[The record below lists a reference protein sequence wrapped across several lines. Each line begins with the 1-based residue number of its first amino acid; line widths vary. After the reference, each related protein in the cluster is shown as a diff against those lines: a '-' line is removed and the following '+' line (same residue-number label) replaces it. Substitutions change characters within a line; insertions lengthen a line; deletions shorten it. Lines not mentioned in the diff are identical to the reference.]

1 MLRQIESIERLRS
14 FMFANNLKYTLI
26 TLTLLGVSGCNQRTI
41 TLHPETRTSV
51 PRVTQIPSTPVIRE
65 EILINKNPN
74 LGDRISVPENNPSL
88 GTVISDGDG
97 HYANID
103 GEIDRA
109 DMESE
114 TTHNTPMQ
122 RMAFPVEEYSHISKR
137 GYSTVSGSIYVENSN
152 SGEKI
157 MGQKVKLWLNPVTS
171 YSNQWYQQ
179 DYLGG
184 YKLSKIDKRIF
195 NYMKLEYSKSNGSFR
210 FSGVP
215 RGDYYLVGSVN
226 CTEACGLSAKDTKV
240 RLVKRISVGSGV
252 THIDLMK
259 NVP

>member
-1 MLRQIESIERLRS
+1 
-14 FMFANNLKYTLI
+14 MFNKNLKYTLI
-26 TLTLLGVSGCNQRTI
+26 TLMLLGVSGCNQRII
-41 TLHPETRTSV
+41 TLNPETSTSES
-51 PRVTQIPSTPVIRE
+51 RVNPTPTRPVVRE

-74 LGDRISVPENNPSL
+74 LGDRISVPKNNPSL
-88 GTVISDGDG
+88 GTVISDGTEHD
-97 HYANID
+97 ANID
-103 GEIDRA
+103 GELDQA

-114 TTHNTPMQ
+114 TVVHNTPME
-122 RMAFPVEEYSHISKR
+122 RMAFPAEEYARIKKR
-137 GYSTVSGSIYVENSN
+137 GYSTVTGIIYVENSN

-171 YSNQWYQQ
+171 YSNQWYEQ
-179 DYLGG
+179 DYLAG

-195 NYMKLEYSKSNGSFR
+195 NYMKLEYSKLNGSFR

-226 CTEACGLSAKDTKV
+226 CTESCGLSAKDTKV
-240 RLVKRISVGSGV
+240 RLVKKISVGSGV
-252 THIDLMK
+252 TRVDLMK

>member
-1 MLRQIESIERLRS
+1 
-14 FMFANNLKYTLI
+14 MFTNNLKYTLI

-41 TLHPETRTSV
+41 TLQPETRTSV
-51 PRVTQIPSTPVIRE
+51 PRVSSIPSESVVRE

-88 GTVISDGDG
+88 GTVISNEHG
-97 HYANID
+97 HDANID

-109 DMESE
+109 EMASE
-114 TTHNTPMQ
+114 RLNNGPMQ
-122 RMAFPVEEYSHISKR
+122 RMAFPAGEYARIPKR
-137 GYSTVSGSIYVENSN
+137 GYSTVTGSIYVENSN

-215 RGDYYLVGSVN
+215 RGEYYLVGSVN
-226 CTEACGLSAKDTKV
+226 CTEACGLSTSDKKI
-240 RLVKRISVGSGV
+240 RLVKKISVGSGV

>member
-1 MLRQIESIERLRS
+1 
-14 FMFANNLKYTLI
+14 MFGKNLKYTLI
-26 TLTLLGVSGCNQRTI
+26 ALTLLGISGCNQRVI
-41 TLHPETRTSV
+41 TLNPGIRTSI
-51 PRVTQIPSTPVIRE
+51 PRVTHIPSQPVVRE

-74 LGDRISVPENNPSL
+74 LGDRISVPNNNPSV
-88 GTVISDGDG
+88 GTAVSEGDG
-97 HYANID
+97 HDKNIDANID
-103 GEIDRA
+103 RA
-109 DMESE
+109 EMESAV
-114 TTHNTPMQ
+114 THNTPMQ
-122 RMAFPVEEYSHISKR
+122 RMPFPAEEYSHLKKR
-137 GYSTVSGSIYVENSN
+137 GYSTVTGSIYVENSN

-171 YSNQWYQQ
+171 YSNQWYEQ

-195 NYMKLEYSKSNGSFR
+195 NYMKLEYSRADGSFR
-210 FSGVP
+210 FSGIP

-226 CTEACGLSAKDTKV
+226 CTKGCDLSSKNKTV

>member
-1 MLRQIESIERLRS
+1 MLRK
-14 FMFANNLKYTLI
+14 NLKYTLL
-26 TLTLLGVSGCNQRTI
+26 TLMLLGVSGCNQRVI
-41 TLHPETRTSV
+41 TLNPETRTSA
-51 PRVTQIPSTPVIRE
+51 PRVSHIPSESTVRE

-74 LGDRISVPENNPSL
+74 LGDRIIPHAPKNNTSL
-88 GTVISDGDG
+88 GNNNNTPPPVKNE
-97 HYANID
+97 HYPNID
-103 GEIDRA
+103 SQIDRA
-109 DMESE
+109 DIESE
-114 TTHNTPMQ
+114 TIHHDTPME
-122 RMAFPVEEYSHISKR
+122 RMAFPVEEYSRLKKR
-137 GYSTVSGSIYVENSN
+137 GYSTVIGTIYVENSN

-157 MGQKVKLWLNPVTS
+157 MGKKVKLWLNPVTS

-195 NYMKLEYSKSNGSFR
+195 NYMKLEYSKLDGSFR

-215 RGDYYLVGSVN
+215 RGDYYLVGSVH
-226 CTEACGLSAKDTKV
+226 CTQECGLSDKNKKV

-252 THIDLMK
+252 TRVDLTK

>member
-1 MLRQIESIERLRS
+1 MLSK
-14 FMFANNLKYTLI
+14 NLKYTLL
-26 TLTLLGVSGCNQRTI
+26 TLMLLGVSGCNQRVI
-41 TLHPETRTSV
+41 TLNPETRTST
-51 PRVTQIPSTPVIRE
+51 PRVSHIPSQSTVRE

-74 LGDRISVPENNPSL
+74 LGERISSL
-88 GTVISDGDG
+88 PKKNTSSGSHAPVKNG
-97 HYANID
+97 HDVNID

-114 TTHNTPMQ
+114 NRDNIPMQ
-122 RMAFPVEEYSHISKR
+122 RMPFPVEEYARLKKR
-137 GYSTVSGSIYVENSN
+137 GYSTVTGTVYVENSN

-157 MGQKVKLWLNPVTS
+157 VGKKVKLWLNPVTS
-171 YSNQWYQQ
+171 YSNQWYEE

-195 NYMKLEYSKSNGSFR
+195 NYMKLEYSKEDGSFR

-215 RGDYYLVGSVN
+215 RGDYYLVGSVK
-226 CTEACGLSAKDTKV
+226 CTQECGLSDKNKKI

-252 THIDLMK
+252 TNVDLTK